1 MKHEQYLVNQNTEI
15 IMQDSRCRALL
26 LAIGPDHD
34 TNIIS
39 GVEEAVRANTFDG

>member
-15 IMQDSRCRALL
+15 IKQGAGRRSLL
-26 LAIGPDHD
+26 LAIGLDHD